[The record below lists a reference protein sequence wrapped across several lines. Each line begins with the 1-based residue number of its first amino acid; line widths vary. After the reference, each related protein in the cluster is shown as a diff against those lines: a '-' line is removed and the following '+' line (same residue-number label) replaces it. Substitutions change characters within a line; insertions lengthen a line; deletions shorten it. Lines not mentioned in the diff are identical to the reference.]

1 MNDAQLSARRLRR
14 LRWIFLSL
22 SILLVT
28 SFEVAHYLRGGNLIE
43 HLIEWFVELLVVF
56 VLILVA
62 FREAARLNNQLNRQQ
77 DESLAQSLRQATLI
91 QLSTKLAAT
100 HDEGEICQILLQEL
114 QAATKQNRIEVFLIE
129 RVSGSRMRFGA
140 ALTGDVED
148 TQPITTRM
156 ARLEIPLRAGQERL
170 GGFVIEV
177 DQARGINEAEHSL
190 MVSASN
196 LAALAIINA
205 RLFQE
210 QLRQRLDAEEREA
223 ALRGR
228 ERDLHLFSEITQVAL
243 ELLDYASLLQA
254 LADNLGKAFDADGAL
269 ILLLEESSGHL
280 KGEAAFGPLRPSA
293 RALHYDPAE
302 MILGKHVLETGQSLA
317 IPDALASDLI
327 NRRVAVEL
335 YIRSLLALPL
345 IADNQKLGMALISY
359 QAEHIFSPQEIS
371 AGEQAARQMALAI
384 AKGRALTIVQYRAQE
399 LEALQ
404 KATAAL
410 LSTLDLEKL
419 LGQILDAA
427 ISAIPTAHR
436 GSLHLLARDTGQ
448 LQVRAI
454 QGYTDARIRALS
466 RAAADSHITRA
477 VRERRPQLV
486 RSAPA
491 EKVNGAG
498 EAGSEVRE
506 VVSAIIAPLILAEDT
521 LGAISLESYRA
532 NAFTPADLQL
542 LVSFAAT
549 ATTALQNAQLHAEVQ
564 KQAITDTLTG
574 LYNRRGFNELGR
586 REVERALRFGR
597 PLTALM
603 LDIDYFK
610 NVNDLYGHLVG
621 DKVLIGMSS
630 RFLQELRQIDLLGR
644 YGGDEFVA
652 LLPETDLPNA
662 LSVAERLRKVVDGAT
677 FASSALPVKITLS
690 AGVASL
696 GTDVKDLTTLVQ
708 KADAALYEA
717 KRLGR
722 DRVVAL

>member
-1 MNDAQLSARRLRR
+1 
-14 LRWIFLSL
+14 
-22 SILLVT
+22 
-28 SFEVAHYLRGGNLIE
+28 
-43 HLIEWFVELLVVF
+43 
-56 VLILVA
+56 
-62 FREAARLNNQLNRQQ
+62 
-77 DESLAQSLRQATLI
+77 
-91 QLSTKLAAT
+91 
-100 HDEGEICQILLQEL
+100 
-114 QAATKQNRIEVFLIE
+114 
-129 RVSGSRMRFGA
+129 
-140 ALTGDVED
+140 
-148 TQPITTRM
+148 
-156 ARLEIPLRAGQERL
+156 
-170 GGFVIEV
+170 
-177 DQARGINEAEHSL
+177 
-190 MVSASN
+190 
-196 LAALAIINA
+196 
-205 RLFQE
+205 
-210 QLRQRLDAEEREA
+210 
-223 ALRGR
+223 
-228 ERDLHLFSEITQVAL
+228 
-243 ELLDYASLLQA
+243 
-254 LADNLGKAFDADGAL
+254 
-269 ILLLEESSGHL
+269 
-280 KGEAAFGPLRPSA
+280 
-293 RALHYDPAE
+293 
-302 MILGKHVLETGQSLA
+302 LETGQSLA

-327 NRRVAVEL
+327 NRRIAVEL

-486 RSAPA
+486 RSSPA